1 MFWFADLTTSGVPF
15 WQGVAASP
23 DAPTGR
29 ETQPLTE
36 KLSERWQRGDYDAKV
51 GLEAKT

>member
-15 WQGVAASP
+15 LKGVAASP

-29 ETQPLTE
+29 ETQPLAK
-36 KLSERWQRGDYDAKV
+36 KLSERGQ
-51 GLEAKT
+51 